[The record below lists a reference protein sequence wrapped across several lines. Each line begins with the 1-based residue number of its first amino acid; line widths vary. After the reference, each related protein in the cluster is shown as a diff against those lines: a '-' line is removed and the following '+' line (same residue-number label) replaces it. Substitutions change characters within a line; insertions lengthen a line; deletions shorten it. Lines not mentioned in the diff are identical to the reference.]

1 MTFANNI
8 SIGAAE
14 GYRSYFKCRL
24 THSRA
29 YVGDKRSVV
38 DRSDWGKV
46 AQFI

>member
-8 SIGAAE
+8 SIGIPK
-14 GYRSYFKCRL
+14 GYESYSKCRL

-29 YVGDKRSVV
+29 YVGDTRSVV